1 MTADNVLGFIATIDV
16 TDLKAGLRQVNKA
29 INQTKNEFDTAAAG
43 LENWQKSSVGVNA
56 KLTQL
61 NGQFEA
67 QKKAVEAYKN
77 EIERVK
83 NLEGDHSKQLEILQT
98 KLQKAQNAVSKTQ
111 AQIDKYSKSYETLK
125 KKEDEENS
133 ANTKLVKSIDENR
146 EKLKDLENQ
155 YKSTVIAKGQFS
167 KEARE
172 LGEQVKKTSTELKKQ
187 EKQVKDLDQAYKYL
201 TLDSNT
207 FSKLGK
213 TLLKSVGAISGAIS
227 GAVLAIDK
235 YTEAGADYN
244 KAQNTLEITFRKSS
258 VSVDSA
264 KRAYSELF
272 TVLGDTSKVSN
283 TLSYFAKF
291 ATTEKQLNDLTNILT
306 GAYAEFGDTIST
318 DELAK
323 NISELVQTGDV
334 TGQLSDVL
342 KQTGINLDS
351 FKDKIAKCKDNNE
364 RLNAT
369 IAILNSSLGSS
380 ATQWKQENSAIISQ
394 NQTLEDQLKSKAEIN
409 EKVVELKQSIQD
421 FISQAL
427 AKLTPYIKEAL
438 DYLNKN
444 WRRLTTVGV
453 TVAGIGTALIGL
465 NGAIKTYENVTKLA
479 KTAQLAWNAA
489 LSGNPIGM
497 VLTAVAS
504 LGVAVSKVYSWYKK
518 TNEEM
523 AKSEAE
529 TASKMYED
537 MGISLD
543 YVIDRQSKAISLQRE
558 LNLGNGEK
566 TFTFE
571 RVVRG
576 GGIALPEGEDL
587 EKWLSEQVNLIQKA
601 EPEVQEKIKAVFDFE
616 KALKTIQTEKSVSEQ
631 LEKIN
636 NEYASNLESWNNE
649 YVVEKVRLEKTGDQ
663 QGLENLKQTN
673 QERINEISKSS
684 KEEAEVLKSS
694 YIGSLDTIDEANQ
707 EILDKLQ
714 NIIDNCDKNI
724 TEETQQSSITWQQSV
739 EQTMQKVSTV
749 ANDIGGKI
757 SSAFSSITSTL
768 NDYWQVEIDNLDNE
782 YDAYVKN
789 LEEKQKA
796 FEEEQEAE
804 IAAVEARYEEESEL
818 REEAL
823 ENELKE
829 NEKAYEEGLID
840 DKQYFLNKYA
850 IAEKY
855 NTKAE
860 KDEQAKD
867 QAIQN
872 SNLATTD
879 YAKQLE
885 EEKLAKEKEILAQKN
900 ELGEKQFKAQKAND
914 IAQVWIKAALAI
926 VSAYAE
932 SFWLGVAASVALPI
946 LAGVQTAA
954 IAKQQYTPI
963 TALATGGVIDEPT
976 YALVGEAGKEAVM
989 PLENNTGWIKE
1000 LADQLNTLMKKD
1012 FGMEQMLATP
1022 QGAVYYN
1029 GDTIN
1034 NYNYDQTINSPK
1046 SLTRAEIYRD
1056 SKSLLSLKKY

>member
-1 MTADNVLGFIATIDV
+1 MADNVLGFIATIDV
-16 TDLKAGLRQVNKA
+16 TDLKAGLSQVKQA
-29 INQTKNEFDTAAAG
+29 INQTKNEFDTATAG

-83 NLEGDHSKQLEILQT
+83 NLEGDHSKQLKILQT

-133 ANTKLVKSIDENR
+133 ANTKLVKSIDENQ
-146 EKLKDLENQ
+146 EKLKELENQ
-155 YKSTVIAKGQFS
+155 YKSVVIAKGQFS
-167 KEARE
+167 KEAKA
-172 LGEQVKKTSTELKKQ
+172 LGDQVKKTSNELKKQ
-187 EKQVKDLDQAYKYL
+187 EQQVKDLDQAYKFL

-207 FSKLGK
+207 FSKVGK

-258 VSVDSA
+258 ISVDSA
-264 KRAYSELF
+264 KKAYSDLF
-272 TVLGDTSKVSN
+272 SVLGDTSKVSN

-291 ATTEKQLNDLTNILT
+291 TTTEKQLSDLTNILT

-342 KQTGINLDS
+342 KQTGINLDG
-351 FKDKIAKCKDNNE
+351 FKDKISKCKDNNE
-364 RLNAT
+364 RLNTT

-380 ATQWKQENSAIISQ
+380 ATQWKNENSAIISQ
-394 NQTLEDQLKSKAEIN
+394 NQILEDQLKSKAEIN

-453 TVAGIGTALIGL
+453 TIAGIGTALIGL
-465 NGAIKTYENVTKLA
+465 NGVIKTYENVTKLA

-489 LSGNPIGM
+489 LSGNPIGI
-497 VLTAVAS
+497 VLAAVS
-504 LGVAVSKVYSWYKK
+504 ILGVAISKVYSWYKK

-529 TASKMYED
+529 AASKMYDD
-537 MGISLD
+537 MGVSLD

-558 LNLGNGEK
+558 LNLGNGNK

-576 GGIALPEGEDL
+576 GEIALPEGEDL
-587 EKWLSEQVNLIQKA
+587 EEWLTEQVNLIQRA
-601 EPEVQEKIKAVFDFE
+601 EPEVQEKIKAVFDFD
-616 KALKTIQTEKSVSEQ
+616 KALKTVKTEKSVSEQ

-636 NEYASNLESWNNE
+636 SEYANNLESWNNE
-649 YVVEKVRLEKTGDQ
+649 YVLEKVRLEKAGDQ

-684 KEEAEVLKSS
+684 KEETETLKSS

-707 EILDKLQ
+707 EILEQLQ
-714 NIIDNCDKNI
+714 NTIDNCNKNI
-724 TEETQQSSITWQQSV
+724 TVGVQQSSITWQQSV
-739 EQTMQKVSTV
+739 EQAMQKVSSV
-749 ANDIGGKI
+749 ANNIGGKI
-757 SSAFSSITSTL
+757 SSAFSNITSTL
-768 NDYWQVEIDNLDNE
+768 NNYWQVEIDNLDNE
-782 YDAYVKN
+782 YDAYVSN

-804 IAAVEARYEEESEL
+804 IAAIEARYEEESEL

-829 NEKAYEEGLID
+829 NEKAYKEGLID

-850 IAEKY
+850 IEEKY

-860 KDEQAKD
+860 KDEKAKD
-867 QAIQN
+867 KAIQT
-872 SNLATTD
+872 SNLATTN
-879 YAKQLE
+879 YAKRLE

-900 ELGEKQFKAQKAND
+900 ELSEKQFKAQKAND

-926 VSAYAE
+926 ISAYAE
-932 SFWLGVAASVALPI
+932 NFWLGVAASIAIPI

-989 PLENNTGWIKE
+989 PLENNTGWINE

-1012 FGMEQMLATP
+1012 FSTEQMLATP